1 VGPFLLFDVL
11 NCVVVR
17 AGGVVVAT
25 RHRALGLR
33 ATAVMEQFLAIFAPA
48 PVVLTHLS
56 FVVQVVVVRAGVIVM
71 TTGSTIA
78 RAVSSEGNRLR
89 LATPA
94 PIVLRSTL
102 RIGVAMGQFV
112 FVRSSEIVTAAFR
125 AYAGAIA
132 TEAHVRTFAAPAPSV
147 LELLVLVFRLG
158 GSLSCLL
165 LRSELVRA
173 CDLFGQFAFTE
184 GVHFVQ
190 HLVHV
195 VHFLI
200 VHMLIMTAVQHFLQV
215 GCESVDNLK
224 IPIAAKSS
232 GMLVAKAVLH
242 KLLIVMFSVR

>member
-1 VGPFLLFDVL
+1 M
-11 NCVVVR
+11 
-17 AGGVVVAT
+17 VAT

-33 ATAVMEQFLAIFAPA
+33 ATAVVEQFLAIFAPA
-48 PVVLTHLS
+48 PVVLTPLS
-56 FVVQVVVVRAGVIVM
+56 FVVQVVVVRAGVIVL

-94 PIVLRSTL
+94 PIVLRSTV
-102 RIGVAMGQFV
+102 RIGVAMGQSV

-147 LELLVLVFRLG
+147 LVLLSGMLLFRLG
-158 GSLSCLL
+158 GSFSCLL
-165 LRSELVRA
+165 LRSGA
-173 CDLFGQFAFTE
+173 CNLFGQFAFTE

-200 VHMLIMTAVQHFLQV
+200 VHMLVLTAVQHSLQV
-215 GCESVDNLK
+215 GCKSVDNLK
-224 IPIAAKSS
+224 IPIAAISS

>member
-1 VGPFLLFDVL
+1 VGPFLLFGVL

-25 RHRALGLR
+25 RDRALGLR
-33 ATAVMEQFLAIFAPA
+33 ATAVVEQFLIFAPA
-48 PVVLTHLS
+48 PVVLTPLS
-56 FVVQVVVVRAGVIVM
+56 FVIQVVVVRAGVIVM

-94 PIVLRSTL
+94 PIVLRSTV
-102 RIGVAMGQFV
+102 RMGVAMGQSV

-147 LELLVLVFRLG
+147 LVLLSGMVFRLG
-158 GSLSCLL
+158 GSFSCLL
-165 LRSELVRA
+165 LRSGA
-173 CDLFGQFAFTE
+173 CNLFGQFAFTE

-200 VHMLIMTAVQHFLQV
+200 VHMLVVAAVQHFLQV

-224 IPIAAKSS
+224 IPIAAISS